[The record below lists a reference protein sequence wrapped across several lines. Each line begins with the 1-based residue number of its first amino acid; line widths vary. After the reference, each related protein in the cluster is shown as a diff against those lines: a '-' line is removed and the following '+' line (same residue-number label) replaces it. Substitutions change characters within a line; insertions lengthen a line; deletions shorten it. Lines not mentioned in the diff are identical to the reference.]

1 MLAEQKARGINDPVE
16 RNSEYRK
23 QIELIR
29 DRRVAP
35 DGTFLERPIATCREF
50 VCSPDL
56 LNAEDRIWPIVLD
69 HLCELNDPK
78 NGYTEAVLSGAIGS
92 AKTTLALYTQAYQLY
107 VLSCYS
113 NPHRPFDLDSTHEI
127 EIIFQSLNRTLAAD
141 VDFARFKAMLDE
153 APYFNDVFKYDKS
166 IKTRLLFDKHIQVR
180 PVTGESTG
188 AIGQNVI
195 GGIIDEINF
204 MAQVE
209 KSKKNPDGDTYDQ
222 AVENYNA
229 IARRRESRF
238 MKAGG
243 FLPGMLCVVS
253 SARYRGQFTD
263 RKKDDAAKAVKENGK
278 THIYVYDKRVWDV
291 APPGRFGGK
300 TFAVYP
306 GTELRKPYIV
316 SDDVTI
322 QPGDEKHYL
331 NIPIEYIESFQS
343 DLLNSLRDIA
353 GVSTTAVSPY
363 IYEPER
369 ITDCFNQHPSIFSR
383 DVVDFKNTRLFI
395 DRAFHHYKNEPRW
408 VHIDLALNKDS
419 CGVVMGCVAGFREMK
434 RGEDTNEI
442 LPIIHID
449 GILQVRPPPGGEIN
463 FEKVRKIIYKAQDSG
478 IQVKWVSFDQYQ
490 SKDSQQQLRQN
501 GLIVGE
507 ISMDRTIDPYEIMKQ
522 AMYDGRVFA
531 PAHDKCVEEIV
542 GLEIDVTRGRNGKI
556 DHKPNGSKDCS
567 DALAG
572 MIYGISRR
580 REIWVR
586 YGIPTWRIPQILSKR
601 GGKNEPD
608 GY

>member
-1 MLAEQKARGINDPVE
+1 MVKDPAE
-16 RNSEYRK
+16 RNQKLRDH
-23 QIELIR
+23 IERIR
-29 DRRVAP
+29 TRRVAP
-35 DGTFLERPIATCREF
+35 DGTYLDRPIVSCRQFILDPEY
-50 VCSPDL
+50 
-56 LNAEDRIWPIVLD
+56 LNAADRVWPIVLEYI
-69 HLCELNDPK
+69 CEMNDPK
-78 NGYTEAVLSGAIGS
+78 AGYSEAVLSGAIGS

-153 APYFNDVFKYDKS
+153 SPYFNEVFRYDKG
-166 IKTRLLFDKHIQVR
+166 IKTRLLFPKNIQVR
-180 PVTGESTG
+180 PVTGEATG

-209 KSKKNPDGDTYDQ
+209 KSKKNPDGDLYDQ

-263 RKKDDAAKAVKENGK
+263 RKKEDAKQQLKDNGE
-278 THIYVYDKRVWDV
+278 THIYVYDKRVWEV
-291 APPGRFGGK
+291 APEGRFGGK
-300 TFAVYP
+300 TFKVYP

-316 SDDVTI
+316 SEDANIQAGDDKLMM
-322 QPGDEKHYL
+322 D
-331 NIPIEYIESFQS
+331 IPIEFLDSFKS
-343 DLLNSLRDIA
+343 DILNALRDIA

-363 IYEPER
+363 IIEPER
-369 ITDCFNQHPSIFSR
+369 VTACFNQHQSIFSR
-383 DVVDFKNTRLFI
+383 DSVDFKHTRLQIDSAFI
-395 DRAFHHYKNEPRW
+395 HYRKEPRW
-408 VHIDLALNKDS
+408 VHIDLALNRDS
-419 CGVVMGCVAGFREMK
+419 CGVVMGCVAGFREIP
-434 RGEDTNEI
+434 RGDGVMEMM
-442 LPIIHID
+442 PIIHID
-449 GILQVRPPPGGEIN
+449 GILEVRPPSGGEIN
-463 FEKVRKIIYKAQDSG
+463 FEKVRNIVYVAQQQG
-478 IQVKWVSFDQYQ
+478 LKVRWISFDQYQ
-490 SKDSQQQLRQN
+490 SKDSQQRFSEQ
-501 GLIVGE
+501 GFTTGE
-507 ISMDRTIDPYEIMKQ
+507 ISMDRDINPYEALKT
-522 AMYDGRVFA
+522 ALYDGRIFI
-531 PAHDKCVEEIV
+531 PAHDKCVGELV

-572 MIYGISRR
+572 VVWGLSRR

-586 YGIPTWRIPQILSKR
+586 YGIPLWRFPKALSKSR
-601 GGKNEPD
+601 GAKEPD